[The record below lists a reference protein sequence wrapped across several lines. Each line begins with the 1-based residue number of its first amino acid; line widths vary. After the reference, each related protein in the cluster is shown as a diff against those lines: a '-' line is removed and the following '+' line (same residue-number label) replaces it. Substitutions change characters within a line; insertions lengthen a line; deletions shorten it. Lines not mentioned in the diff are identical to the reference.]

1 MRSGLLRNQLTILQQ
16 STETKYLIT
25 FIWLYAVMRVFI
37 ILYIPHVQVKR
48 HILTQCKNNVFV
60 CERNAFLFLF
70 KMHKD
75 VRFRIKDQC
84 ILNKIRD
91 LFHFYLFL
99 ETLFFWRSTSTIWKI
114 FIRKKRAYIKI
125 DTVVLQYA
133 KLVMNMP

>member
-16 STETKYLIT
+16 SSETKYLIT
-25 FIWLYAVMRVFI
+25 FIMRIFI
-37 ILYIPHVQVKR
+37 VLYIPHIQVKR
-48 HILTQCKNNVFV
+48 HILTKCKNNVFV

-75 VRFRIKDQC
+75 IRFRIKDQC
-84 ILNKIRD
+84 ILNKIKD

-114 FIRKKRAYIKI
+114 FIRKKRACIKI

>member
-1 MRSGLLRNQLTILQQ
+1 
-16 STETKYLIT
+16 
-25 FIWLYAVMRVFI
+25 MRVFI

-75 VRFRIKDQC
+75 IRFRIKDQC
-84 ILNKIRD
+84 ILNKIKD

-99 ETLFFWRSTSTIWKI
+99 ETLFFLKVNFNNLKDIHTKETSI
-114 FIRKKRAYIKI
+114 Y
-125 DTVVLQYA
+125 
-133 KLVMNMP
+133 